1 MDLDI
6 DHLLPRQANLCT
18 NQKLWYVCTAGN
30 FHGCCSTDPCT
41 TGVCPDDDRDG
52 ESSTVTTPTVA
63 ATLPAS
69 SSSTSSTTI
78 SSSTSSTN
86 ATISSSLSSAAS
98 VKSSESSNMAT
109 SITTDTVKTAS
120 TSSSQINSVITVTA
134 SMDIGPSPSSAASS
148 SERDSG
154 STGGLIGGAVG
165 SILGALMVMGLIVLL
180 CRRRRKQL
188 RRGRIPH
195 DNNSWKK
202 IASAENSPIS
212 PLAGPRELNMDPHT
226 PLATLASITNTP
238 RSATELL
245 SRTRGV
251 FDHRTTTNA
260 TVFDN
265 STAHVPELPA
275 TFAGHSGTTPEL
287 PDTGFYRPRAELAT
301 HSQSELI
308 NVPFN
313 QRSRSPPIYGMVQN
327 DPCLDSGS
335 QFDSQGDSGNNDRYR
350 ESKSR
355 NLYQPVL
362 VPAPALESLISVTR
376 DNDVQ
381 VAPANAN
388 LGKKVYET
396 ERHDDHVHYGGGDS
410 VHVGDEEKES
420 S

>member
-78 SSSTSSTN
+78 SS
-86 ATISSSLSSAAS
+86 I
-98 VKSSESSNMAT
+98 
-109 SITTDTVKTAS
+109 KTAS

-410 VHVGDEEKES
+410 EAFMSGMRRRSRVEGLGFRLPE
-420 S
+420 